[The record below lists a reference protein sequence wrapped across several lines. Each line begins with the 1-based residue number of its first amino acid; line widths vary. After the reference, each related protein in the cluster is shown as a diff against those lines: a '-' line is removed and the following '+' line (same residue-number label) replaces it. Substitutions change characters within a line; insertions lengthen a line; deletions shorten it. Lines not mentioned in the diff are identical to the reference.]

1 MVGVAIGFASTT
13 ASPAVAKTERE
24 RNAKA
29 FPSKGDRGKSY
40 AIDRPFRSDFE
51 SRVLSFFLILFEAG
65 RIENEM
71 KKYGKSSKPF
81 FWAARPTEVLKAFEA
96 YTSLLHDLKKGSL
109 L

>member
-1 MVGVAIGFASTT
+1 MLLTDPFVVTSNQ
-13 ASPAVAKTERE
+13 E
-24 RNAKA
+24 
-29 FPSKGDRGKSY
+29 SY
-40 AIDRPFRSDFE
+40 PF
-51 SRVLSFFLILFEAG
+51 FFIILFEAG

-71 KKYGKSSKPF
+71 QKYGKSSKPF